1 MCAVDCLLRSCTCT
15 FWLFGHVLRDHD
27 VLIVAQ
33 QLGLLPF
40 VSGNYFLKC
49 REIDNRCITVS
60 WEKLSCIL
68 DLSLTIV
75 WKCLICTAN
84 KFWLVYLVF
93 WGHRLLSVLT
103 LILLAAAVPPECD
116 TSACM
121 FHLTVYHT
129 VRTSKPAFSLWEKK
143 GWNGAYSLLR
153 FVHIGTISWLT
164 LCVCSSACHVLYG
177 TKCEL

>member
-1 MCAVDCLLRSCTCT
+1 MSTRPVFLLIPFFKQPMCAVDCLLRSCTCT

-49 REIDNRCITVS
+49 RGIDNRCITVS

-75 WKCLICTAN
+75 WKRLICTAN

-103 LILLAAAVPPECD
+103 LILLAAAAPPECD

-129 VRTSKPAFSLWEKK
+129 VRTSKPAFSL
-143 GWNGAYSLLR
+143 
-153 FVHIGTISWLT
+153 
-164 LCVCSSACHVLYG
+164 
-177 TKCEL
+177 